1 MGGIVRAG
9 ADAGLLD
16 PAAGRGPIARR
27 DARLRVVAAAL
38 FAVTVVTLSRL
49 DVLALALMCALAALL
64 LARLPVA
71 RTLRQVAAMDTF
83 IIVMI
88 AMLPFTTPGEV
99 AFELFGLAASKEGL
113 ARAAA
118 IALKANAVVLMALA
132 LLSTLEPVTLARAL
146 HGLGMPERLVHLILF
161 TVRYVDVLDREYH
174 RLRTAMRARGF
185 QPASSRHTYVSFGY
199 LVGMMLVRALERSER
214 ILNAMRCRGFSGRLP
229 LDWQWRM
236 GRGDVAFG
244 AAFAAVI
251 TGLIVLEVQ
260 GGIAA

>member
-27 DARLRVVAAAL
+27 DARLRVVAAAA
-38 FAVTVVTLSRL
+38 FAVTVVALARL
-49 DVLALALMCALAALL
+49 DVLALALACSFAAML

-83 IIVMI
+83 IVATI
-88 AMLPFTTPGEV
+88 AMLPFTTPGTP
-99 AFELFGLAASKEGL
+99 AFGLFGFVASQEGL
-113 ARAAA
+113 EKAAL
-118 IALKANAVVLMALA
+118 IALKANAAVLMALA
-132 LLSTLEPVTLARAL
+132 LLSTLEPVALARAL
-146 HGLGMPERLVHLILF
+146 YGLGVPERLVHLVLF
-161 TVRYVDVLDREYH
+161 TVRYVDVLDREYR
-174 RLRTAMRARGF
+174 RLRMAMRARGF
-185 QPASSRHTYVSFGY
+185 RPANSRHTYVSFGY

-214 ILNAMRCRGFSGRLP
+214 ILKAMKCRGFSGRLP
-229 LDWQWRM
+229 LDAQWRT
-236 GRGDVAFG
+236 GRGDVAF
-244 AAFAAVI
+244 AAVFAAVI